1 MPHKS
6 AKILMA
12 AIIYIVASF
21 SPQFLGGTAAAQS
34 KTLEEIIA
42 WVNNDIILKSEYEKR
57 RVGLREELAAPAPNG
72 AGLQGA
78 QLEQEFNKQSK
89 FLLQQL
95 IDETLI
101 LQQAKDMGLTAEN
114 EVVKAMDRL
123 RQQRKLDSIEAL
135 EKEIVASGYALED
148 FKQNIRLQYL
158 TEEVRRREV
167 YPKVTITTEE
177 VRKYYDSHIKD
188 FDRPAGYGIREITVL
203 TQNRGPELIEA
214 QRKKAEDA
222 LAELKKGEDFAKV
235 VDKYSESDTAANGGD
250 LGFQKKGELTPAIEA
265 LLEKLDKGQFTDVI
279 PVQDG
284 FMILK
289 LDDKHPGGILPF
301 ELAQKE
307 VTDTL
312 WQQTVP
318 SKTRE
323 YLTKLRTDGFIRI
336 AEGYVDAGAP
346 QKTEKTEKTVAKD

>member
-1 MPHKS
+1 MLQKN
-6 AKILMA
+6 AKIFVA
-12 AIIYIVASF
+12 AIIYIVASL
-21 SPQFLGGTAAAQS
+21 SPQLLGGTAAAQS
-34 KTLEEIIA
+34 KTLEEIVA
-42 WVNNDIILKSEYEKR
+42 WVNNDIILKSEFEKR
-57 RVGLREELAAPAPNG
+57 KVQMREELASPPPNG
-72 AGLQGA
+72 GGLQGA
-78 QLEQEFNKQSK
+78 QLEQAFNTQSK
-89 FLLQQL
+89 YILQQL

-114 EVVKAMDRL
+114 EIIKAMDRL
-123 RQQRKLDSIEAL
+123 RQQRKLDSLDAL
-135 EKEIVASGYALED
+135 EKEIVGQGYSLDD

-214 QRKKAEDA
+214 QRKKAEEA

-235 VDKYSESDTAANGGD
+235 VDKYSESDTAGNGGD
-250 LGFQKKGELTPAIEA
+250 LGYQKKGELTPAIEA
-265 LLEKLDKGQFTDVI
+265 ILDKLDKGQFSDVI

-312 WQQTVP
+312 WGQTIP
-318 SKTRE
+318 TKTRE

-336 AEGYVDAGAP
+336 AEGYVDTGAA
-346 QKTEKTEKTVAKD
+346 QKTDKTVAKQ